1 MIEFIQGAL
10 FIMFIGF
17 GIAWWLGIF
26 TYAISKGWHKA
37 KSEFTTTINR
47 YNHPMD

>member
-1 MIEFIQGAL
+1 MIEFIQEVL
-10 FIMFIGF
+10 FAMFIGV
-17 GIAWWLGIF
+17 GIACWLGIF

-37 KSEFTTTINR
+37 KSEFPTTINR